1 MQKTW
6 LPWKQLYPRAKAAI
20 RCAAPAAAAAAAS
33 VCVQGMRDRLLQRG
47 GVGTC
52 ALRGG
57 GGGGGR
63 QTFLQGMTGIK
74 EDEEVCVCLT
84 VCVCQWEE
92 GREGGVCVGGGVGCL
107 SVLVDRAGDC
117 SQIQLIPSG
126 CINLSRTSDGRKRQG
141 GKKKR

>member
-1 MQKTW
+1 
-6 LPWKQLYPRAKAAI
+6 
-20 RCAAPAAAAAAAS
+20 
-33 VCVQGMRDRLLQRG
+33 MRDRLLQRG

-52 ALRGG
+52 VLRG

-92 GREGGVCVGGGVGCL
+92 GREGCVCGGGGRRRECL

-126 CINLSRTSDGRKRQG
+126 CIHLSRTSDGKKRQG
-141 GKKKR
+141 GGKKEVERPLRYSI

>member
-1 MQKTW
+1 
-6 LPWKQLYPRAKAAI
+6 
-20 RCAAPAAAAAAAS
+20 
-33 VCVQGMRDRLLQRG
+33 MRDRLLQRG

-52 ALRGG
+52 VLRG

-74 EDEEVCVCLT
+74 EDEEVCVSDCL
-84 VCVCQWEE
+84 CVPMG
-92 GREGGVCVGGGVGCL
+92 GREGRVCVWGGGRRRECL

-126 CINLSRTSDGRKRQG
+126 CIHLSRTSDGKKRQG
-141 GKKKR
+141 GEKKEVERPLRYSI